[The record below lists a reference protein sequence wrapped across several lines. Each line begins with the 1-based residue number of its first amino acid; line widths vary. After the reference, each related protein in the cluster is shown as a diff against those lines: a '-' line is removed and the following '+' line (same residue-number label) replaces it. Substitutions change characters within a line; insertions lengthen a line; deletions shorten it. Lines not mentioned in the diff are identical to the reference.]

1 MLYEAILASTIFFV
15 LLLVLLFIVKKSL
28 WIFTPRS
35 ANRFSID
42 AAQKERQPLVT
53 DPEERDKVLKQ
64 SFSTEKIPE
73 GLDAIVIGSGIGG
86 LTAAGVLSRAG
97 KKVLVLEQHDQ
108 AGGCCHT
115 FMDKGYEFDVG
126 IHYVGG
132 MSDTKP
138 STSKILLDQISDGQ
152 IGWQQMSPNY
162 DTVYISSLVGN
173 KFFDIYS
180 NPERFVKFLLV
191 YFPEEEEAIRN
202 YVKMVKDVGNSA
214 MMFGMVKLLPQWLVN
229 ILSWTRLIY
238 HTKFFKLSELS
249 LQDVLNDITDNELLK
264 VVLAYNFGDY
274 GCLPNNTSFVMHA
287 LLAGHFLY
295 GSYYPIGGASEIAFH
310 IIPVIERAGGRV
322 LVRAP
327 VTNILSDDDN
337 SHVTGIAVKR
347 GSQSILIRAPLVI
360 SDAGIFNTY
369 NKLLPRE
376 MSEKFNLSSSLKK
389 VQSGIA
395 ALQVFIGLK
404 GSHEELKVK
413 VSGNIW
419 AFTDSDVHNI
429 VHRYI
434 EGAPEDAEQN
444 GIPLLFISFPSTKD
458 PTWEERYPGKTTCVI
473 VTLAPFEWF
482 KDWED
487 KKVMHRGKDYDS
499 LKTVL
504 GKRMWAQ
511 VLEIYPQLED
521 KVEYMEVGTPLS
533 NQFYIAAPKGEIYG
547 CDHNRERF
555 KATTLS
561 ALRADTPIPG
571 LYLTGQDISTCG
583 LTGAMQ
589 GGLMT
594 SMVILKR
601 NLMGD
606 LTSLRKKVVKMHSN
620 KKKD

>member
-1 MLYEAILASTIFFV
+1 MLHETILALTVLIG
-15 LLLVLLFIVKKSL
+15 LLLVLLFIAKKSL
-28 WIFTPRS
+28 WLFTPKS
-35 ANRFSID
+35 ANPFSVD
-42 AAQKERQPLVT
+42 ATQKERQPLVT
-53 DPEERDKVLKQ
+53 DHEKRDKVLKQ
-64 SFSTEKIPE
+64 SFSAEKIPE

-86 LTAAGVLSRAG
+86 LTTAAVLSRAG

-115 FMDKGYEFDVG
+115 FIDKGYEFDVG

-132 MSDTKP
+132 MSDTNP
-138 STSKILLDQISDGQ
+138 STSKVLLDQISDGQ
-152 IGWQQMSPNY
+152 IGWQQMSTNY
-162 DTVYISSLVGN
+162 DTVYIGSLVGN
-173 KFFDIYS
+173 KYFDIYS

-191 YFPEEEEAIRN
+191 YFPEEEEAIKK
-202 YVKMVKDVGNSA
+202 YLKMVKDVRRSTT
-214 MMFGMVKLLPQWLVN
+214 MFGMVKLLPQWLVN

-238 HTKFFKLSELS
+238 FTNFFKLGELS
-249 LQDVLNDITDNELLK
+249 LQDVLNEITDNEILK

-274 GCLPNNTSFVMHA
+274 GSLPNDTSFVMHA
-287 LLAGHFLY
+287 LLADHFLN
-295 GSYYPIGGASEIAFH
+295 GAYYPIGGASEIAFH
-310 IIPVIERAGGRV
+310 IIPVIEQAGGRV

-327 VTNILSDDDN
+327 VTNILFDDAN
-337 SHVTGIAVKR
+337 SYVTGVAVKR
-347 GSQSILIRAPLVI
+347 GNQSVLIHAPLVI

-376 MSEKFNLSSSLKK
+376 ISEKFNLNSSLKK

-395 ALQVFIGLK
+395 ALQVFVGLK
-404 GSHEELKVK
+404 GSPEELKVK
-413 VSGNIW
+413 VGGNVW
-419 AFTDSDVHNI
+419 AFTDSDIHDI
-429 VHRYI
+429 VHRYTT
-434 EGAPEDAEQN
+434 GTPEDAEQN
-444 GIPLLFISFPSTKD
+444 GIPLLFVSFPSTKD
-458 PTWEERYPGKTTCVI
+458 PTWEERYPGKTTCVV

-504 GKRMWAQ
+504 GNRIWAQ
-511 VLEIYPQLED
+511 VLEMYPQLED

-555 KATTLS
+555 SATTLAS
-561 ALRADTPIPG
+561 LRPDTPVSG

-583 LTGAMQ
+583 FTGAMQ

-601 NLMGD
+601 NLMND
-606 LTSLRKKVVKMHSN
+606 LMSLKRKVVKMNSN
-620 KKKD
+620 KKED